1 MARRSG
7 SITELEELHR
17 LVTESYSA
25 RIKQDLAD
33 DIPTDAATLS
43 GAAKFLKDNA
53 ITADPADKADLKGLQ
68 AQLKEAAIS
77 RQQKAAGQR
86 GNVLDLVRRDEQEAQ
101 G

>member
-7 SITELEELHR
+7 SLDELEALHA
-17 LVTESYSA
+17 LVTKSYTT
-25 RIKQDLAD
+25 RIEQDLAD

-68 AQLKEAAIS
+68 AQLKSAAEAREQRAS
-77 RQQKAAGQR
+77 RGSK
-86 GNVLDLVRRDEQEAQ
+86 VLELVKDDELRERI

>member
-1 MARRSG
+1 MARKAG
-7 SITELEELHR
+7 SLAELEALHA
-17 LVTESYSA
+17 LVTQSYTT
-25 RIKQDLAD
+25 RIQQDLDD

-68 AQLKEAAIS
+68 AQLKAAAEQRS
-77 RQQKAAGQR
+77 KKAASSR
-86 GNVLDLVRRDEQEAQ
+86 SNVLDLVRKDEQEAH

>member
-7 SITELEELHR
+7 NIADLEELHA
-17 LVTESYSA
+17 LVTRSYTT
-25 RIKQDLAD
+25 RITQDLED

-68 AQLKEAAIS
+68 AQLKAAAEQRS
-77 RQQKAAGQR
+77 LKAAGSR
-86 GNVLDLVRRDEQEAQ
+86 SNILDLVRKDEQEAM
-101 G
+101 

>member
-7 SITELEELHR
+7 SIAELEELHL
-17 LVTESYSA
+17 LVTQAYST
-25 RIKQDLAD
+25 RIKQDMDD

-68 AQLKEAAIS
+68 AQLKAAAEE
-77 RQQKAAGQR
+77 RQKRAQNSR
-86 GNVLDLVRRDEQEAQ
+86 GNVLDLVRKDEQEAM
-101 G
+101 

>member
-7 SITELEELHR
+7 SLAELEELHA
-17 LVTESYSA
+17 LVTRSYST
-25 RIKQDLAD
+25 RITQDLED

-68 AQLKEAAIS
+68 AQLKAAAEERSKRAGKVLELVKTDEKEAY
-77 RQQKAAGQR
+77 G
-86 GNVLDLVRRDEQEAQ
+86 
-101 G
+101 

>member
-7 SITELEELHR
+7 SIAELEELHL
-17 LVTESYSA
+17 LVTQSYA
-25 RIKQDLAD
+25 TRIKQDLED

-68 AQLKEAAIS
+68 AQLKAAAEQ
-77 RQQKAAGQR
+77 RQQKAAHSR
-86 GNVLDLVRRDEQEAQ
+86 GNLLELVRKDEQEAM
-101 G
+101 

>member
-7 SITELEELHR
+7 NIADLEELHA
-17 LVTESYSA
+17 LVTRSYTT
-25 RIKQDLAD
+25 RITQDLED

-68 AQLKEAAIS
+68 ARLKEAGEQRS
-77 RQQKAAGQR
+77 LKAAGSR
-86 GNVLDLVRRDEQEAQ
+86 SNILDLVRKDEQEAM
-101 G
+101 

>member
-7 SITELEELHR
+7 NISDLEELHGLLTR
-17 LVTESYSA
+17 AYST
-25 RIKQDLAD
+25 RIAQDLED

-68 AQLKEAAIS
+68 AQLKAASEQRSI
-77 RQQKAAGQR
+77 KAASSR
-86 GNVLDLVRRDEQEAQ
+86 SNVLDLVRKDEQEAM
-101 G
+101 

>member
-7 SITELEELHR
+7 NIADLEELHA
-17 LVTESYSA
+17 LVTRSYTA
-25 RIKQDLAD
+25 RISQDLED

-68 AQLKEAAIS
+68 AQLKAAAEQRSI
-77 RQQKAAGQR
+77 KAAGTR
-86 GNVLDLVRRDEQEAQ
+86 SSVLELVRKDEQEAM
-101 G
+101 

>member
-7 SITELEELHR
+7 SLADLEELHA
-17 LVTESYSA
+17 LVTRSYTS
-25 RIKQDLAD
+25 RIEMDLRD
-33 DIPTDAATLS
+33 EIPTDAATLS

-68 AQLKEAAIS
+68 AQLKAAAEE
-77 RQQKAAGQR
+77 RAKRAGKVMQ
-86 GNVLDLVRRDEQEAQ
+86 LVRHDEQEAH

>member
-7 SITELEELHR
+7 NIADLEELHA
-17 LVTESYSA
+17 LVTRSYTT
-25 RIKQDLAD
+25 RITQDLED

-68 AQLKEAAIS
+68 AQLKEAAAQ
-77 RQQKAAGQR
+77 RQQKAANAR
-86 GNVLDLVRRDEQEAQ
+86 GNLLELVRKDEQEAM
-101 G
+101 

>member
-7 SITELEELHR
+7 SIAELEELHL
-17 LVTESYSA
+17 LVTQAYST
-25 RIKQDLAD
+25 RIKQDMED

-68 AQLKEAAIS
+68 AQLKAAAEE
-77 RQQKAAGQR
+77 RQKKAATRR
-86 GNVLDLVRRDEQEAQ
+86 GNVLDLVRKDEQEAV

>member
-7 SITELEELHR
+7 NIADLEELHA
-17 LVTESYSA
+17 LVTRSYTT
-25 RIKQDLAD
+25 RITQDLAD

-68 AQLKEAAIS
+68 AQLKAAAEQRSI
-77 RQQKAAGQR
+77 KAAGSR
-86 GNVLDLVRRDEQEAQ
+86 SNILDLVRKDEQEAM
-101 G
+101 

>member
-7 SITELEELHR
+7 NIADLEELHA
-17 LVTESYSA
+17 LVTRSYTT
-25 RIKQDLAD
+25 RITQDLED

-68 AQLKEAAIS
+68 AQLKAAAEQRSI
-77 RQQKAAGQR
+77 KAAGSR
-86 GNVLDLVRRDEQEAQ
+86 SNILDLVRKDEQEAM
-101 G
+101 

>member
-7 SITELEELHR
+7 NIADLEELHA
-17 LVTESYSA
+17 LVTKSYTT
-25 RIKQDLAD
+25 RISQDLED

-68 AQLKEAAIS
+68 AQLKEAAAQ
-77 RQQKAAGQR
+77 RQQKAANSR
-86 GNVLDLVRRDEQEAQ
+86 GGLLELVRKDEQEAM
-101 G
+101 

>member
-1 MARRSG
+1 MAKAG
-7 SITELEELHR
+7 SLRELEELHA
-17 LVTESYSA
+17 LVTKSYTT
-25 RIKQDLAD
+25 RIQQDLED

-68 AQLKEAAIS
+68 EQLKAAAEE
-77 RQQKAAGQR
+77 RRKRAGS
-86 GNVLDLVRRDEQEAQ
+86 GKILDLVRNDEQDLEAH

>member
-7 SITELEELHR
+7 SIAELEELHL
-17 LVTESYSA
+17 LVTQSYA
-25 RIKQDLAD
+25 TRIRQDLAD

-68 AQLKEAAIS
+68 AQLKKAAEE
-77 RQQKAAGQR
+77 RQAKAAGAR
-86 GNVLDLVRRDEQEAQ
+86 GNVLDLVRKDEQESY